1 MSAEDVVS
9 EAHESVWSR
18 PLRKTRGPVPLH
30 SRESIAA
37 AGIKIADDEGFQSVT
52 MRAIARALGMVAP
65 ALYRYV
71 NSREEIV
78 ELMVDAAIGAPPAV
92 EPESEWTDAMLNLAN
107 TQLRHHQT
115 HTWLIQAALEA
126 PSFGPNTLA
135 WFEAY
140 LTAMKAVEAPAERK
154 MELIA
159 LVTGVVSL
167 FSQQQQQSAGS
178 AFPFELLSVERHP
191 NLAATLGNHSGGHPD
206 PEGPFNRAVI
216 ALCRGLMAPPE
227 R

>member
-1 MSAEDVVS
+1 MSAEDGVS
-9 EAHESVWSR
+9 EAPESVWSR
-18 PLRKTRGPVPLH
+18 PVRKTRGPVPLH

-52 MRAIARALGMVAP
+52 MRSIARALGMVAP

-78 ELMVDAAIGAPPAV
+78 ELMVDAAIGAPPSV
-92 EPESEWTDAMLNLAN
+92 EPGPAWTDAMLNLAN
-107 TQLRHHQT
+107 TQLRHHQS

-140 LTAMKAVEAPAERK
+140 LTAMKELDASTERK

-167 FSQQQQQSAGS
+167 FAQQQQSAGS

-191 NLAATLGNHSGGHPD
+191 NLATALSKHSGQTD
-206 PEGPFNRAVI
+206 SEGPFNRAVL
-216 ALCRGLMAPPE
+216 ALCKGLIPSP
-227 R
+227 